1 MLLCFG
7 TRLSKQKLFC
17 LRSEPKHIKRK
28 TFLAA
33 SLLAVALHILCA
45 ASATYS
51 EGWSFMTS
59 LYAWFT
65 TFTTIGFGDYVPFE
79 ALQRKLDQ
87 GKVSADGVIVP
98 GLALT
103 LPWMV
108 RFGVTSCLLNCT
120 VDSLDDIRDFRNR
133 YFSCWSS
140 LVTNM
145 KTMLCGRRGNYN
157 TTEGRDEDINRVMK
171 IIR

>member
-1 MLLCFG
+1 
-7 TRLSKQKLFC
+7 
-17 LRSEPKHIKRK
+17 
-28 TFLAA
+28 
-33 SLLAVALHILCA
+33 
-45 ASATYS
+45 
-51 EGWSFMTS
+51 MTS

-65 TFTTIGFGDYVPFE
+65 TFTTIGFGDYVPLE

-145 KTMLCGRRGNYN
+145 KHCFV
-157 TTEGRDEDINRVMK
+157 EGAEIIIRQKVVMK
-171 IIR
+171 TSIGL

>member
-1 MLLCFG
+1 
-7 TRLSKQKLFC
+7 
-17 LRSEPKHIKRK
+17 
-28 TFLAA
+28 
-33 SLLAVALHILCA
+33 
-45 ASATYS
+45 
-51 EGWSFMTS
+51 MTS

-65 TFTTIGFGDYVPFE
+65 TFTTIGFGGYVPFE

-87 GKVSADGVIVP
+87 GEVFADGVIVP

-108 RFGVTSCLLNCT
+108 RF
-120 VDSLDDIRDFRNR
+120 
-133 YFSCWSS
+133 

-145 KTMLCGRRGNYN
+145 KTLLCGRSENYN
-157 TTEGRDEDINRVMK
+157 TTEGRDEDINRSMK

>member
-1 MLLCFG
+1 MFVCLTGYGKITPKTGLGQGITIAICLFRIPISMLAFKTAGELVAS
-7 TRLSKQKLFC
+7 L
-17 LRSEPKHIKRK
+17 LRYAIIKTETILLKWGEPKHIKKK

-79 ALQRKLDQ
+79 ALQRRLNQ

-120 VDSLDDIRDFRNR
+120 VDSLDDKGL
-133 YFSCWSS
+133 S
-140 LVTNM
+140 
-145 KTMLCGRRGNYN
+145 
-157 TTEGRDEDINRVMK
+157 
-171 IIR
+171 

>member
-1 MLLCFG
+1 MWRTCCEFISSCSSHIVCRVGHLPRGMEFYDQLI
-7 TRLSKQKLFC
+7 RL
-17 LRSEPKHIKRK
+17 
-28 TFLAA
+28 
-33 SLLAVALHILCA
+33 V
-45 ASATYS
+45 YY
-51 EGWSFMTS
+51 
-59 LYAWFT
+59 LYNNWFWRLW
-65 TFTTIGFGDYVPFE
+65 DYVSFE

-87 GKVSADGVIVP
+87 GEVSGADGVIVP

-108 RFGVTSCLLNCT
+108 RFGVSSCLLNYT

-145 KTMLCGRRGNYN
+145 KTLLCGRSENYN
-157 TTEGRDEDINRVMK
+157 TTEGRDEDHQSSYENNQVASL
-171 IIR
+171 

>member
-17 LRSEPKHIKRK
+17 LRGEPKHIKKK

-45 ASATYS
+45 ASATYT

-65 TFTTIGFGDYVPFE
+65 TFTTIGFGGYVPFE

-87 GKVSADGVIVP
+87 GEVSADGVIVP

-103 LPWMV
+103 LP
-108 RFGVTSCLLNCT
+108 
-120 VDSLDDIRDFRNR
+120 
-133 YFSCWSS
+133 
-140 LVTNM
+140 
-145 KTMLCGRRGNYN
+145 
-157 TTEGRDEDINRVMK
+157 
-171 IIR
+171 